1 MEYQLHVFSQKVQIF
16 IAALNTDETREV
28 VVTEHVDTVFLSS
41 DAAATITGSAYS
53 IDGGWVAQ

>member
-1 MEYQLHVFSQKVQIF
+1 MHTYSSPENIG
-16 IAALNTDETREV
+16 ALA
-28 VVTEHVDTVFLSS
+28 VFLAS